1 MVNALGSG
9 PRRQKPQERPGIDIW
24 TLWHAGLLPAGNRT
38 SVVLSDGTRH
48 DVGLSSWVPKPNWR
62 PGRALPAFV
71 CPACGRRTWRL
82 WEAGASALGCRACA
96 GTRYEKRI
104 AAGEW
109 STWGN
114 PDKARARAIVALGR
128 RLRRAR
134 LLVRAA
140 RRRKDVSDGGG

>member
-1 MVNALGSG
+1 MVAAFGTG
-9 PRRQKPQERPGIDIW
+9 AHAKRQGKPLVDVW
-24 TLWHAGLLPAGNRT
+24 TLWHAGLLPAENHIT
-38 SVVLSDGTRH
+38 VVLSNGERH
-48 DVGLSSWVPKPNWR
+48 DVGLSSWVPKSNWR

-82 WEAGASALGCRACA
+82 WEAGEHALGCRACA
-96 GTRYEKRI
+96 GTPY
-104 AAGEW
+104 ANCMPVGEW

-114 PDKARARAIVALGR
+114 PGKMKARATVALGR

-140 RRRKDVSDGGG
+140 RRRKDIRDGGG